1 MSIKRKALASAVT
14 CTVAA
19 ALSTVG
25 AASVN
30 AATAECGQRCISV
43 FSRQLG
49 SYAQPT
55 FVEAVLDGKAQAGQP
70 VILKQ
75 ASPGDSSADLIV
87 PQSGLVS
94 DFHRTGMVSAEVNRH
109 YGDQRAAQIEYAP
122 LGKPTGLCVG
132 VESTASQGQGLTLQP
147 CAVPGRT
154 VWILA
159 AKHSPGTAADNYFPL
174 VNGSTTNFA
183 RPYAMDLPR
192 GGTPEGDATSQI
204 QVRHLQFTGRDHE
217 LADRQLWGVYR
228 GVIG

>member
-19 ALSTVG
+19 ALSTIG

-75 ASPGDSSADLIV
+75 ARPGDSSADLIV

-122 LGKPTGLCVG
+122 LGKPTGLCVA
-132 VESTASQGQGLTLQP
+132 VESAASQGRGLTLQP

-154 VWILA
+154 LWILA

-174 VNGSTTNFA
+174 VKARRRSSRGPTRWTFRAAASRTVARRRRSRSGTCSSPAGTTSLPTGSCGASTA
-183 RPYAMDLPR
+183 A
-192 GGTPEGDATSQI
+192 
-204 QVRHLQFTGRDHE
+204 
-217 LADRQLWGVYR
+217 
-228 GVIG
+228 